1 MKNAVHLPLGS
12 EEGGNVSENEGQT
25 PPKRGRRPGT
35 RDHDES
41 KITHGPGVCPHCE
54 KVRILFL
61 NKIEIRVFSV
71 KFKYQFCLS
80 KHVTFQHYQKLR
92 HHVQYMPR
100 SGNVNFACD
109 LKTNQI
115 STTY

>member
-61 NKIEIRVFSV
+61 NKIEIRVHNV
-71 KFKYQFCLS
+71 EFKYQSNPNLLHFSTAKSEGIKLIFS
-80 KHVTFQHYQKLR
+80 K
-92 HHVQYMPR
+92 
-100 SGNVNFACD
+100 SC
-109 LKTNQI
+109 KT
-115 STTY
+115 STNYLTGSTYSP

>member
-41 KITHGPGVCPHCE
+41 KITHGPGICPHCE
-54 KVRILFL
+54 KVRFFKSIIKCARL
-61 NKIEIRVFSV
+61 EISFE
-71 KFKYQFCLS
+71 
-80 KHVTFQHYQKLR
+80 
-92 HHVQYMPR
+92 
-100 SGNVNFACD
+100 
-109 LKTNQI
+109 
-115 STTY
+115 

>member
-61 NKIEIRVFSV
+61 NKIEIRVHNV
-71 KFKYQFCLS
+71 KFKYQSNPNLLHFNTAKSEGIKFIFS
-80 KHVTFQHYQKLR
+80 KSCETSSDYLT
-92 HHVQYMPR
+92 
-100 SGNVNFACD
+100 G
-109 LKTNQI
+109 
-115 STTY
+115 ST